1 MDRLRRALHNE
12 KGMTLIEIVISLLIL
27 SVVALAAMQTAL
39 VSMNANLQNELRAAA
54 VNIADNRM
62 NEVREWDFD
71 TGIVPNASIASESQ
85 AFRGFTKTYTSS
97 PLGVQTIDLN
107 TKQITITVTWQF
119 RGQTYSHSISSIVRR
134 Q

>member
-12 KGMTLIEIVISLLIL
+12 KGMTLIEIVVSLLIL

-71 TGIVPNASIASESQ
+71 TGIVSSASITSESQ

-97 PLGVQTIDLN
+97 PLDVKTIDLN
-107 TKQITITVTWQF
+107 TKQVTITVTWQF
-119 RGQTYSHSISSIVRR
+119 RGQAYSHSISLIVRR